1 MNETLLAAIQ
11 DRTWLREFQRGQY
24 VGAFAAYAEEYG
36 PVYAAALAEEA
47 PAHLA
52 EALMEAL
59 EAGWRCSPF
68 WKRSVRQMEEKQMV
82 VVYLSPMLLQRPET
96 APLAETLAKVWAE
109 RHPGDGYRMAPWE
122 EINAGFRNTILGFEI
137 PKRD

>member
-24 VGAFAAYAEEYG
+24 AGAFAAYAEEYG
-36 PVYAAALAEEA
+36 PVYAAALAEED

-68 WKRSVRQMEEKQMV
+68 WTSWGFPFPC
-82 VVYLSPMLLQRPET
+82 L
-96 APLAETLAKVWAE
+96 VW
-109 RHPGDGYRMAPWE
+109 
-122 EINAGFRNTILGFEI
+122 
-137 PKRD
+137 